1 MDNFVQN
8 FFNPT
13 ILQQVW
19 PYLLAGLGQTLIL
32 AALVIPAGA
41 IVGLAIAAVQTVTRG
56 PVRAALSVWID
67 FWRAFPPLVLLIYL
81 FFGLP
86 LLGYDIGMHMAI
98 AVTFTLNTSSYFAE
112 IFRAGIESVPRGQ
125 WEASRATGM
134 SWWQS
139 FIVIVLPQSVR
150 TVLPDLLSNV
160 ITVTQLTSLAS
171 VVGMSE
177 LLHTAQLSQA
187 TTYNVTPIIA
197 AALLYLIVLWPLVR
211 LVSFLDGR
219 RHASASG
226 EAYR

>member
-1 MDNFVQN
+1 MDSFVQN
-8 FFNPT
+8 FFNT
-13 ILQQVW
+13 NILQQVW
-19 PYLLAGLGQTLIL
+19 PYLLLGLGQTLIL
-32 AALVIPAGA
+32 AALVIPVGA
-41 IVGLAIAAVQTVTRG
+41 LVGLAIAAAQTATRG
-56 PVRAALSVWID
+56 PVRTIFSVWID

-81 FFGLP
+81 FFGMP

-98 AVTFTLNTSSYFAE
+98 AITFTLNTSSYFAE

-125 WEASRATGM
+125 WEASRASGM

-139 FIVIVLPQSVR
+139 FIVVVLPQSVR

-171 VVGMSE
+171 VVGMNE

>member
-1 MDNFVQN
+1 MDSFVQN
-8 FFNPT
+8 FFNPA

-19 PYLLAGLGQTLIL
+19 PYLLAGLGQTLLL

-41 IVGLAIAAVQTVTRG
+41 LVGLAIAAAHFASRG
-56 PVRAALSVWID
+56 PIRVLLALWID

-98 AVTFTLNTSSYFAE
+98 AITFTLNTSSYFAE

-125 WEASRATGM
+125 WQASRATGM
-134 SWWQS
+134 SWLQS
-139 FIVIVLPQSVR
+139 FVVIVLPQSIR

-171 VVGMSE
+171 VVGMNE

-211 LVSFLDGR
+211 LVSFLDLR
-219 RHASASG
+219 RHGSTSG

>member
-1 MDNFVQN
+1 MDGFVQN
-8 FFNPT
+8 FLNPA

-19 PYLLAGLGQTLIL
+19 PYLLTGLGQTLLL
-32 AALVIPAGA
+32 AVLVIPAGA
-41 IVGLAIAAVQTVTRG
+41 VVGLAIAAAQIATRG
-56 PVRAALSVWID
+56 PVRVILSIWID

-86 LLGYDIGMHMAI
+86 LLGYDIGMHAAI
-98 AVTFTLNTSSYFAE
+98 AITFILNTSSYFAE

-134 SWWQS
+134 SWRQS
-139 FIVIVLPQSVR
+139 FLVIVMPQSVR
-150 TVLPDLLSNV
+150 IVMPDLLSNV

-171 VVGMSE
+171 VVGMNE

-219 RHASASG
+219 RHGTALG
-226 EAYR
+226 EAHR